1 MRRRSRVRHRE
12 TTFRPVRA
20 AARDPER
27 RTLALSAVPR
37 GVRVALFGVIA
48 VLVGGLAVTL
58 VVDRLV
64 PPAATDATAVQVRAD
79 MGGFDP
85 GSMTVRAG
93 ETVRVEFT
101 SLDTP
106 FHADG
111 GGWHQLAIDTLG
123 IDWQVGPESSQ
134 VFELVAPDE
143 PGTYDWYC
151 DICCGG
157 KENPSMQGTLTVTA

>member
-1 MRRRSRVRHRE
+1 MRRRSRARHPE
-12 TTFRPVRA
+12 TTFRPLRPA
-20 AARDPER
+20 TPIPER
-27 RTLALSAVPR
+27 RTPAVSAVPR
-37 GVRVALFGVIA
+37 RVRLGLFGVIA

-58 VVDRLV
+58 VVDRLL
-64 PPAATDATAVQVRAD
+64 PKAASDVTAIQVRAD

-85 GSMTVRAG
+85 GSLTVPAG

-111 GGWHQLAIDTLG
+111 GGWHQLAIDALG
-123 IDWQVGPESSQ
+123 IDWQVGPESSE

-157 KENPSMQGTLTVTA
+157 KENPSMRGTLTVTV

>member
-1 MRRRSRVRHRE
+1 MSRRSRVRRRGS
-12 TTFRPVRA
+12 TFRPLGPA
-20 AARDPER
+20 TASSER
-27 RTLALSAVPR
+27 RAPAVSAVPR
-37 GVRVALFGVIA
+37 RVRLGLFGVIA
-48 VLVGGLAVTL
+48 VFVGGLAVTL
-58 VVDRLV
+58 LVDRLL
-64 PPAATDATAVQVRAD
+64 PPAATDVTALQVRAD

-111 GGWHQLAIDTLG
+111 GGWHQLAIDALG
-123 IDWQVGPESSQ
+123 IDWQVGPKSSQ